1 MASINEELNNAP
13 LSSVTSCEHFRV
25 IDSMPELDALPL
37 GAVIQDSAGRVYLRA
52 EGYYYD
58 GPHDWQAF
66 DGTFWDVIH
75 FVMPVKLIALNA
87 YHDEVYVPLG
97 GNNAD

>member
-1 MASINEELNNAP
+1 MSSENKEHTHVASSP
-13 LSSVTSCEHFRV
+13 VSSCEHVRV

-37 GAVIQDSAGRVYLRA
+37 GAVIQDSTGKVYLRA

-87 YHDEVYVPLG
+87 YHDEVSVPLG